1 MNGVKE
7 DDLRLAILARASSCA
22 ARASSLSVIIRFI
35 FSSIDG
41 NFVCRNVIGMEI
53 GLSPR
58 MSLNG
63 VCGRSACLRLLCV
76 NSRVLRDL
84 CQSSGWFAQ

>member
-1 MNGVKE
+1 MKE

-22 ARASSLSVIIRFI
+22 AGASSLSVIIFFI

-41 NFVCRNVIGMEI
+41 NFVCQNVIRMKI

-58 MSLNG
+58 MS
-63 VCGRSACLRLLCV
+63 S
-76 NSRVLRDL
+76 NSVWG
-84 CQSSGWFAQ
+84 Q